1 MAEKVGFEPTDGVNR
16 QTISSRSRYD
26 RFDTSPDV
34 FQQLTNFKDL
44 NKKIEQCTK
53 ALLYFSVPRLSLMC
67 IGTTNRTTISI

>member
-44 NKKIEQCTK
+44 HKNHGLQIFGNFFWK
-53 ALLYFSVPRLSLMC
+53 LLKTLIFNFIKNPVFMRF
-67 IGTTNRTTISI
+67 